1 MTFDKLLDFLK
12 SLEFLK
18 KSLSVVFSLGVTC
31 WTILYLPESY
41 FPFDINT
48 FREQYGIR
56 LFFILAFSGAIFVYY
71 IIYYPSK
78 MFFSYSKRKYE
89 THKKWKIYEKIIN
102 SLSDEEKILLRE
114 KYNQN
119 DPTLTIDLNNRMH
132 KHLQTV
138 EIISQNVGLS
148 PLQGTKIAGFI
159 QPWIFELIKKKPKLF
174 EIKSISNKGKKS
186 DSFLLYKGFLE

>member
-1 MTFDKLLDFLK
+1 MTVDKLLDFLK

-18 KSLSVVFSLGVTC
+18 NPLSVVFSLGVTC
-31 WTILYLPESY
+31 FAILYLPESY

-48 FREQYGIR
+48 FRKQYGIW
-56 LFFILAFSGAIFVYY
+56 LFFILAFSGAIFGYY

-78 MFFSYSKRKYE
+78 MFFSYFKRKYE
-89 THKKWKIYEKIIN
+89 THEKWKICEEIIN
-102 SLSDEEKILLRE
+102 SLSDKEKNFLRE

-132 KHLQTV
+132 KHLQTA
-138 EIISQNVGLS
+138 EIISQNIGLS

-159 QPWIFELIKKKPKLF
+159 QPWVFELIKKKPMLF
-174 EIKSISNKGKKS
+174 ETKSISNKGEKT
-186 DSFLLYKGFLE
+186 DSFPPYKGFLE